1 MGHSGAVMGVRTPS
15 LHRLLA
21 AAAALSLLA
30 FVGAGCEPPRL
41 PPSGTRPQAEAD
53 APATK
58 TVYLTFDADMT
69 RGMKARLEKG
79 KVASWYDPKLI
90 EELKADDVPATVF
103 ATGMFAE
110 LYPGLLKELS
120 ADGRFTIGNHTY
132 DHSAFAW
139 PCYGLPALKTDE
151 EKKAEIGRTQEILE
165 KVTGKK
171 PTLFRYPG
179 LCGHDP
185 HDDALVAAYGLAIND
200 GTVVSGDAFSRHP
213 DRIVKAV
220 LGRVKDGSVVVM
232 HLGGPN
238 APSTAAAVAELV
250 PLLRARGFR
259 FAKL

>member
-1 MGHSGAVMGVRTPS
+1 MEVRS
-15 LHRLLA
+15 LSRPRYALA
-21 AAAALSLLA
+21 LATLA
-30 FVGAGCEPPRL
+30 FFSFLGAGCDAPRL
-41 PPSGTRPQAEAD
+41 PPMKAPPQAGAS
-53 APATK
+53 APMTK

-69 RGMKARLEKG
+69 QGMKSRLEKK
-79 KVASWYDPKLI
+79 KVAAWYDPKVI
-90 EELKADDVPATVF
+90 EELKSNDVPATIF

-110 LYPGLLKELS
+110 IYPDLLKELS
-120 ADGRFTIGNHTY
+120 ADGRFSIENHTY

-151 EKKAEIGRTQEILE
+151 AKKAEIERTQAIIE

-179 LCGHDP
+179 LCGHNP
-185 HDDALVAAYGLAIND
+185 HDDALVAAYGLTVND
-200 GTVVSGDAFSRHP
+200 GTVVSGDAFGRHP
-213 DRIVKAV
+213 ERIVKAV
-220 LGRVKDGSVVVM
+220 LDRVKDGSVVVM